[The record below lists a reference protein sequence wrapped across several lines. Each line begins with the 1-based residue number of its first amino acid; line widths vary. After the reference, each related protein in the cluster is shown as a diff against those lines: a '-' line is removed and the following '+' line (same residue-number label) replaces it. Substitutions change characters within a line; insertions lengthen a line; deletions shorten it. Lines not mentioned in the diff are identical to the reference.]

1 MKRVSP
7 YLKMRVLGAIEY
19 APGNTNV
26 ARIKHVSS
34 QAFLD
39 EEGQRHQFTW
49 RTIQTWYSRYKQL
62 GITTMTPKPRSD
74 RGLTRKVSPEY
85 LLTAIE
91 QVRPSLHGKHPR
103 VTSLYRACIER
114 GLLVAVQIDIVEGDG
129 TDVVEISG
137 DGRDEIAKR
146 VRSGRSMP

>member
-137 DGRDEIAKR
+137 DGRD
-146 VRSGRSMP
+146 